1 MLYSL
6 LNDNFTPDQ
15 SLQKVFY
22 IQPKAILK
30 LFKLKVGNERVSSQ
44 HIVQRMIRRLVNQK
58 PQPPKI
64 VKIHFPSP
72 FVLGLKWAMC

>member
-6 LNDNFTPDQ
+6 LNENFIPDQ
-15 SLQKVFY
+15 SLHKVFY

-44 HIVQRMIRRLVNQK
+44 HIVQRMIRR
-58 PQPPKI
+58 
-64 VKIHFPSP
+64 
-72 FVLGLKWAMC
+72 